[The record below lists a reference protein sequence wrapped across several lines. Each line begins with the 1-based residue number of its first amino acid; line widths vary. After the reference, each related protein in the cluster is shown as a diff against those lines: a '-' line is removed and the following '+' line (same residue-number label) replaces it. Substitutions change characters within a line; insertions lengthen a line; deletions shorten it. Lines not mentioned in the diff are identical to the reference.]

1 VLTTTFGTATFGTA
15 ERRRWFYRRRVI
27 RDVTELREHGQV
39 CRRVAAL
46 QVDPDTWR
54 AGMRRAARR
63 EGMRIRTFVLAPPP
77 APSSGNSDHTNHT
90 GHAEHVVDGP
100 GADLPTDQQDPVDGN
115 GTEHRGPLVYAVRTD
130 LPRDHDKLMATIN
143 QPAAA
148 RVAPTIEA
156 APRPAASVTSLAEQ
170 RARRSGHPC
179 TGSDPD

>member
-1 VLTTTFGTATFGTA
+1 
-15 ERRRWFYRRRVI
+15 VI
-27 RDVTELREHGQV
+27 RDVAELREHGQV
-39 CRRVAAL
+39 YRRVAAL

-77 APSSGNSDHTNHT
+77 TASSGNRDHASH
-90 GHAEHVVDGP
+90 GDHVDHVVDGP
-100 GADLPTDQQDPVDGN
+100 GADLPADQQDPVDGN
-115 GTEHRGPLVYAVRTD
+115 GTEHLGPLVYAVRTD
-130 LPRDHDKLMATIN
+130 LPPDHDKLMATRN

-156 APRPAASVTSLAEQ
+156 APRPAALVTSLAEQ

>member
-1 VLTTTFGTATFGTA
+1 
-15 ERRRWFYRRRVI
+15 VI

-77 APSSGNSDHTNHT
+77 AASSGNSDHADHL
-90 GHAEHVVDGP
+90 VDGP

-115 GTEHRGPLVYAVRTD
+115 GTEHLGPLVYAVRTD
-130 LPRDHDKLMATIN
+130 LPPDHDKLMATRN